1 MVVTRRGR
9 VVDAEVSWVMW
20 DLSPRC
26 PSGSTRTR
34 PNGSTLR
41 GTVPRRE
48 GWASA
53 ADAVRVITGVCSAR
67 KGTEGDRG
75 IEE

>member
-1 MVVTRRGR
+1 MGFIAPLPVRLHPDSSERQHPPGY
-9 VVDAEVSWVMW
+9 
-20 DLSPRC
+20 
-26 PSGSTRTR
+26 G
-34 PNGSTLR
+34 
-41 GTVPRRE
+41 PRRE